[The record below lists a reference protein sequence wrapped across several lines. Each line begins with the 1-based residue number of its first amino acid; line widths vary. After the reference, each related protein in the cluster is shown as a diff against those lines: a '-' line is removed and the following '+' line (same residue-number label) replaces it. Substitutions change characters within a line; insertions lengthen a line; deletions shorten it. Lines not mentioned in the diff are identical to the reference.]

1 MLLHVLAE
9 HRCHKY
15 KADTLGLN
23 IIINGL
29 PNSIKLY
36 IKL

>member
-9 HRCHKY
+9 HRCHKH

-29 PNSIKLY
+29 PNTIKLY
-36 IKL
+36 NEL